1 MHSRPSAC
9 GDDVKD
15 EAGFTDFVREHGDAL
30 LRTTRLLVRDAAEAQ
45 DVLQTALLRLSRRW
59 PVEHPHAYLRQTL
72 VNLTRDRGRRRHLVP
87 EPAEARNDR
96 VTPLPDHAD
105 AHASQAA
112 LEELLALLPTR
123 QRAAVVLRVVE
134 GLSEAEAAAALCCAS
149 GTVASNLSRGLA
161 RLRAH
166 LPQGAIHD

>member
-1 MHSRPSAC
+1 M
-9 GDDVKD
+9 KN
-15 EAGFTDFVREHGDAL
+15 EAGFTEFVREHGNGL
-30 LRTTRLLVRDAAEAQ
+30 LRTTRLLVHDPAEAQ

-59 PVEHPHAYLRQTL
+59 PVEHPHAYVRRSL
-72 VNLTRDRGRRRHLVP
+72 VNLTRDRFRRRHLVP
-87 EPAEARNDR
+87 EPAEARDDR

-112 LEELLALLPTR
+112 LEELLSLLPAK
-123 QRAAVVLRVVE
+123 QRAAVVLRVIE
-134 GLSEAEAAAALCCAS
+134 GLSEAEAAAALRCAP

-166 LPQGAIHD
+166 LPEGVTHD

>member
-1 MHSRPSAC
+1 MT
-9 GDDVKD
+9 D
-15 EAGFTDFVREHGDAL
+15 EAGFTVFVREHGDGL
-30 LRTTRLLVRDAAEAQ
+30 LRTARLLVGDPAEAQ
-45 DVLQTALLRLSRRW
+45 DVLQTALLRLSGRW
-59 PVEHPHAYLRQTL
+59 PVEQPHAYVRRSL

-87 EPAEARNDR
+87 EPAQARDDR
-96 VTPLPDHAD
+96 VAPLLDHAD

-112 LEELLALLPTR
+112 LEQLLSLLPAK

-134 GLSEAEAAAALCCAS
+134 GLSEAEAAAALRCAP

-166 LPQGAIHD
+166 LPEGVSHD